1 MAEATEFEKVCVRDA
16 RDFFHDH
23 YEHGTL
29 EPYLIAM
36 HPQYGVTDR
45 LPILGFFKNQNT
57 KDGLRDQLIGLVHK
71 GATEVIFV
79 SEIWRAQGNPSE
91 QQKVMEESQEWLRTH
106 GSLKGFPGVREYLM
120 LTHYSD
126 EGDRL
131 HFAEITKGR
140 KLGAW
145 EEDYETTTGQG
156 RFTNIFKRAR
166 EIEGN

>member
-1 MAEATEFEKVCVRDA
+1 MTETEFEKECVRDA

-23 YEHGTL
+23 GSEAL

-36 HPQYGVTDR
+36 HPQFGLTDR
-45 LPILGFFKNQNT
+45 LPIMGFFRNQAA
-57 KDGLRDQLIGLVHK
+57 KDDLRTHLIGLVHK
-71 GATEVIFV
+71 GAKEIIFV
-79 SEIWRAQGNPSE
+79 SEIWRAKGNRNE
-91 QQKVMEESQEWLRTH
+91 QKKVMEASMKWLEEH
-106 GSLKGFPGVREYLM
+106 GSLKDFPGVKEYLM

-131 HFAEITKGR
+131 HFAEIKEGR

-145 EEDYETTTGQG
+145 EEDFEATASEG